1 MILPDEEF
9 IEEARSLEAAY
20 LQSDDPI
27 VQSGFSGGRDRWVA
41 ERSPIVEAIDGDGD
55 FLDVGCANGLLA
67 ADVVVWAEQRGH
79 TIAPHGVDIG
89 DGLIEV
95 ARRNLAE
102 HAANFA
108 VVDAWRWEPE
118 RQWRYVYSLLDL
130 APADLWCE
138 WIEKLLGWVESSG
151 RLIIGSY
158 GSRSREIE
166 PVDPGEVL
174 ARCGVEVVGRSSGG
188 QPPVSRFAWA
198 VRNNPRIHGSSG
210 GARART

>member
-1 MILPDEEF
+1 MTLPDDEF

-89 DGLIEV
+89 DGLIEMARQLHPGQADNFVV
-95 ARRNLAE
+95 A
-102 HAANFA
+102 
-108 VVDAWRWEPE
+108 DAWQWVPE

-130 APADLWCE
+130 APHDLWCV
-138 WIEKLLGWVESSG
+138 WIERLLGWVKPGG

-158 GSRSREIE
+158 GSHSRDIE
-166 PVDPGEVL
+166 PVDVKGVL
-174 ARCGVEVVGRSSGG
+174 AGCGRAVAGSAFEGVG
-188 QPPVSRFAWA
+188 PVTRFAWTDA
-198 VRNNPRIHGSSG
+198 FGYD
-210 GARART
+210 